1 MVRFLVVEANRV
13 QGWVMYCS
21 FSDDQINAHLY
32 ADSKSSWS
40 WTPAEICHVGS
51 CRWGSRHQLM
61 MGLTLVSL
69 KTHFNG
75 GVSYFSLSKGQSMV
89 VFHPCKGAV
98 SSRQS

>member
-1 MVRFLVVEANRV
+1 
-13 QGWVMYCS
+13 
-21 FSDDQINAHLY
+21 
-32 ADSKSSWS
+32 
-40 WTPAEICHVGS
+40 
-51 CRWGSRHQLM
+51 M